1 MHEAVALVTLSIKL
15 ITLSI
20 FVLRGSVA
28 PEGDSVRMVEKHK
41 KPTLKD
47 VAELS
52 GVSVISASRVMSGGP
67 NISQNLRRKVELAAK
82 SLGYQRNRI
91 AGSLRGQTSDLVS
104 VILPSMSNNV
114 FPNIMDGLSE
124 SLQDTPLRLVLGMT
138 QYSNVKEEDILR
150 DMLSWNPAAVVLAG
164 LEHSAETRALLATY
178 DGPIIEVMD
187 TDGEATDIAVGV
199 SQIAAGELIARHFT
213 SRGYRNVGYI
223 GAWGERPVRSRKRRI
238 AFEAELEKLGN
249 PIKAVRICEEASSIM
264 IGAREMERLLAE
276 NEHVDAV
283 FFANDDLAL
292 GALLY
297 CQREK
302 IAVPQ
307 DVAIAGFNGM
317 EMAQMIS
324 PCLTTLRTPR
334 FEMGRMAGELLCQRI
349 EGTLAR
355 KQSVHELP
363 VTLILGETS

>member
-1 MHEAVALVTLSIKL
+1 MAKN
-15 ITLSI
+15 
-20 FVLRGSVA
+20 
-28 PEGDSVRMVEKHK
+28 HK

-67 NISQNLRRKVELAAK
+67 NVSENLRRKVEVAAK

-91 AGSLRGQTSDLVS
+91 AGSLRGKASDLVS
-104 VILPSMSNNV
+104 VIVPSMSNNV
-114 FPNIMDGLSE
+114 FPNIIDGLSE
-124 SLQDTPLRLVLGMT
+124 SIQGTALRLVLGMT
-138 QYSNVKEEDILR
+138 QYSDVKEEDILR

-199 SQIAAGELIARHFT
+199 SQIAAGQLIARHFT
-213 SRGYRNVGYI
+213 TRGYRNVGYI
-223 GAWGERPVRSRKRRI
+223 GAWGERPIRSRKRRV
-238 AFEAELEKLGN
+238 AFEAELEKLDN
-249 PIKAVRICEEASSIM
+249 PIKAVQICEDASSIGV
-264 IGAREMERLLAE
+264 GAREMELLLAQ
-276 NEHVDAV
+276 NKKIDAV

-297 CQREK
+297 CQKNR
-302 IAVPQ
+302 IAVPR

-334 FEMGRMAGELLCQRI
+334 YEMGRIAGEMLCQRI
-349 EGTLAR
+349 EGTSER
-355 KQSVHELP
+355 TKVKHELP
-363 VTLILGETS
+363 IELLLGETS

>member
-1 MHEAVALVTLSIKL
+1 MA
-15 ITLSI
+15 
-20 FVLRGSVA
+20 
-28 PEGDSVRMVEKHK
+28 EKHK

-52 GVSVISASRVMSGGP
+52 GVSVISASRVMSDGP
-67 NISQNLRRKVELAAK
+67 NISANLRRKVEVAAK

-91 AGSLRGQTSDLVS
+91 AGSLRGKSSDLVS
-104 VILPSMSNNV
+104 VIVPSMSNNV
-114 FPNIMDGLSE
+114 FPNIIDGLSE

-138 QYSNVKEEDILR
+138 QYSDAKEEDILR

-164 LEHSAETRALLATY
+164 LEHSAETRGLLATY

-199 SQIAAGELIARHFT
+199 SQIAAGQQIARHFT
-213 SRGYRNVGYI
+213 TRGYRNVGYI

-238 AFEAELEKLGN
+238 AFETELEKLGN
-249 PIKAVRICEEASSIM
+249 PIVAVQICEEASSIVV
-264 IGAREMERLLAE
+264 GAREMERLLVQ
-276 NEHVDAV
+276 NKKIDAV

-292 GALLY
+292 GALFY
-297 CQREK
+297 CQKEM
-302 IAVPQ
+302 ISVPQ
-307 DVAIAGFNGM
+307 DVAIVGFNGM

-334 FEMGRMAGELLCQRI
+334 YEMGHIAGEMLLQRL
-349 EGTLAR
+349 EGALEN
-355 KQSVHELP
+355 KQITHELP
-363 VTLILGETS
+363 IELLLGETS